1 MESRKQTKITADII
15 ILACSAVLLFCVCSW
30 KPDKAWFWWAAAFL
44 VMIMI
49 VAAAD
54 LLIQNRRQT
63 MEPIFNDSEIEIK
76 IFRLILLDEQNKP
89 VKSWDLS
96 GKTAVVI
103 GRRNDEE
110 QIDVDLEDC
119 EYSSFIDLQHAVL
132 NFCHNSWFVED
143 LGSQNG
149 VTIKKVEDGGIYK
162 VLGRPCMIAAGDILY
177 IANTRLLLT

>member
-89 VKSWDLS
+89 VKS
-96 GKTAVVI
+96 
-103 GRRNDEE
+103 
-110 QIDVDLEDC
+110 
-119 EYSSFIDLQHAVL
+119 
-132 NFCHNSWFVED
+132 
-143 LGSQNG
+143 
-149 VTIKKVEDGGIYK
+149 YK
-162 VLGRPCMIAAGDILY
+162 VPYKEKIPPGEHPC
-177 IANTRLLLT
+177 